1 MIRFDRVNRIHLYS
15 GPTSMK
21 MGIRKIQQAIAFSFS
36 PAEMLNSVFVFCSK
50 SRKCV
55 KAYYEDEYG
64 FWLLQNRIT
73 AGDFKWPDAGGDG
86 RITVDRRQ
94 AHCQAVLNHQDGH
107 NQRARLGRYLEHA
120 LENVGRKPLEAILPY
135 SKDLEIR

>member
-1 MIRFDRVNRIHLYS
+1 MIRFDRINAIHLYS
-15 GPTSMK
+15 GPTSMRL
-21 MGIRKIQQAIAFSFS
+21 GIYKIQQLIAFSFS

-55 KAYYEDEYG
+55 KVYYEDEYG

-73 AGDFKWPDAGGDG
+73 AGDFKWPQEADG

-94 AHCQAVLNHQDGH
+94 LEWLLKGLDVVERRPKPQI
-107 NQRARLGRYLEHA
+107 RAKY
-120 LENVGRKPLEAILPY
+120 Y
-135 SKDLEIR
+135 

>member
-1 MIRFDRVNRIHLYS
+1 MIRFDKINRIRLYS

-21 MGIRKIQQAIAFSFS
+21 MGIYKIQQLIAFSFS

-55 KAYYEDEYG
+55 KVYYEDEYG

-73 AGDFKWPDAGGDG
+73 AGDFKWPEDENG
-86 RITVDRRQ
+86 RLTVDRRQ
-94 AHCQAVLNHQDGH
+94 
-107 NQRARLGRYLEHA
+107 LEW
-120 LENVGRKPLEAILPY
+120 LLKGLDVVERRPKPQIEAKY
-135 SKDLEIR
+135 Y

>member
-1 MIRFDRVNRIHLYS
+1 
-15 GPTSMK
+15 MK
-21 MGIRKIQQAIAFSFS
+21 MGIHKIQQLIAFSFS

-55 KAYYEDEYG
+55 KVYYEDEYG

-73 AGDFKWPDAGGDG
+73 AGDFKWPDADGDG

-94 AHCQAVLNHQDGH
+94 
-107 NQRARLGRYLEHA
+107 LEW
-120 LENVGRKPLEAILPY
+120 LLKGLDVVERRPKPQIEAKY
-135 SKDLEIR
+135 Y

>member
-1 MIRFDRVNRIHLYS
+1 MIRFDRVNRIHLYT
-15 GPTSMK
+15 GPTSMR
-21 MGIRKIQQAIAFSFS
+21 MGIYKIQQLIAFSFS

-55 KAYYEDEYG
+55 KVYYEDEYG

-73 AGDFKWPDAGGDG
+73 AGDFKWPEDEDG

-94 AHCQAVLNHQDGH
+94 
-107 NQRARLGRYLEHA
+107 LEW
-120 LENVGRKPLEAILPY
+120 LLKGLDVVERRPKPQIEAKY
-135 SKDLEIR
+135 Y